1 MGKTFYF
8 IVEARCCFCAEEY
21 RNFSLKSHDEKAK
34 FLRWTATTIN
44 TRIFDEEQHA
54 TYCYRELKK
63 NLFDYVE
70 YDRKIIIGALHK
82 VISSAVFL
90 EKGSSDDWSKRTLLD
105 HQLSNPISSIE
116 WEFLYNE

>member
-8 IVEARCCFCAEEY
+8 IVEARCCFYAEEY

-44 TRIFDEEQHA
+44 TKIFDEEQPA
-54 TYCYRELKK
+54 IYCYKKLKK
-63 NLFDYVE
+63 FLFDCVE
-70 YDRKIIIGALHK
+70 RDRK

-105 HQLSNPISSIE
+105 HQLSNPLSSTE